1 MLWKCLIKY
10 KGTNKYVEEIHYSDG
25 PLQIDPSKVES
36 CITKLLRYKAIGPIF
51 GLVTSPLN
59 NKKYLVPKWEEVH
72 PNTTIEDITYPKL
85 KPKKQPQTFKIKDY
99 TIKYNENQKVY
110 VCNCQGY
117 FRVKDRTVGCKHVQE
132 LKKNLAK

>member
-10 KGTNKYVEEIHYSDG
+10 KGSNEYVEEIYHSNG
-25 PLQIDPSKVES
+25 PLQIDSSKIDS
-36 CITKLLRYKAIGPIF
+36 CITKLLRYKADGPTF
-51 GLVTSPLN
+51 GLVTSYLN
-59 NKKYLVPKWEEVH
+59 GKRYLVPKWEEVH
-72 PNTTIEDITYPKL
+72 PNTTIEDITYPKP
-85 KPKKQPQTFKIKDY
+85 KPKKQPQVYKIKDY
-99 TIKYNENQKVY
+99 TIKYNENQKIY